1 MTTLPSNPRY
11 ERKFVTDRLA
21 LSEVLALVRRHP
33 AGFRETYPAR
43 SVNNLYLDSPEFR
56 DYHDHINGVARR
68 TKTRLRWYGAWA
80 GCITSPTLEQKL
92 KSGLVSGKVSHR
104 LPPLSMNGHVS
115 RPDLEAAF
123 DSANLPALA
132 RFALHHLQPSLL
144 NRYQRH
150 YFQSADGRFR
160 LTVDSDLQFAAAR
173 QAQGMGGDRTEVR
186 PRRGR
191 ICCTGDER
199 PALPPR
205 PVLEIRPRSRQT
217 GRILN
222 PGPERTPV
230 RQATATAAT
239 SPRSSRRPSA
249 APRSWSRCWTLIL
262 KWQRWMS
269 RPHSWTSCSRSSTNQ
284 RNSPVRV

>member
-56 DYHDHINGVARR
+56 DYHDHVNGIAHR
-68 TKTRLRWYGAWA
+68 TKTRLRWYGAWS
-80 GCITSPTLEQKL
+80 GRIDIPTLESKL
-92 KSGLVSGKVSHR
+92 KQGYVSGKVSHR

-123 DSANLPALA
+123 DGANLPALA
-132 RFALHHLQPSLL
+132 RSALHHLQPSLL
-144 NRYQRH
+144 NHYLRH

-173 QAQGMGGDRTEVR
+173 QAEGMGVSFCPPAATVVVELKYGLAEAEYAAPVTN
-186 PRRGR
+186 
-191 ICCTGDER
+191 
-199 PALPPR
+199 ALPLR
-205 PVLEIRPRSRQT
+205 LARCSKYVLGINT
-217 GRILN
+217 LD
-222 PGPERTPV
+222 
-230 RQATATAAT
+230 
-239 SPRSSRRPSA
+239 SS
-249 APRSWSRCWTLIL
+249 
-262 KWQRWMS
+262 
-269 RPHSWTSCSRSSTNQ
+269 
-284 RNSPVRV
+284 